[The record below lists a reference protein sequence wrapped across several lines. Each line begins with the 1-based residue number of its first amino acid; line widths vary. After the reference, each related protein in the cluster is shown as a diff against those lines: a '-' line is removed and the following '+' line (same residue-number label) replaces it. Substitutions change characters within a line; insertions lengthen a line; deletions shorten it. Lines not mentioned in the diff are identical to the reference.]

1 MEKMAQSIASK
12 ANLGAMNPLMRG
24 YLVMAIVLL
33 VWSGFALSVR
43 AIGASPLAIA
53 DVALIRFFVPVL
65 ILTPF
70 VFSHMN
76 ELKKVRISDV
86 LLILIGGV
94 PFLYLASL
102 GAKSAPTAYVGTIL
116 AGTPPLFVAMISY
129 FFLRQTITKKRAF
142 TLSLILLGV
151 VTMVVGKSGQVSN
164 EMLHGVGLL
173 LSASVLWAVYTIGL
187 KRAGLSALTVA
198 IILSYLSFFIT
209 LVLIMTGVVSTHWG
223 SFTAKEALPFVLVQ
237 GVGVG
242 VLATIGYS
250 YAVSQLGS
258 ARASIMGSISPCL
271 TALLAVPVF
280 DEPLSIAIVCGVSM
294 TITGVILSNRT

>member
-1 MEKMAQSIASK
+1 MEKTAQSTPVNVGRGLIS
-12 ANLGAMNPLMRG
+12 PLMSG
-24 YLVMAIVLL
+24 YMVMAVVLL

-53 DVALIRFFVPVL
+53 DVAIIRFSVPL
-65 ILTPF
+65 LLLTPF
-70 VFSHMN
+70 VFSRLK
-76 ELKKVRISDV
+76 ELKKVRMSDV
-86 LLILIGGV
+86 LFILIGGV

-116 AGTPPLFVAMISY
+116 AGTPPLFVAIIGY
-129 FFLRQTITKKRAF
+129 FFYRQPIFKQRVF

-151 VTMVVGKSGQVSN
+151 VTMVAGKSGEISG
-164 EMLHGVGLL
+164 EMFRGVGLL
-173 LSASVLWAVYTIGL
+173 LSASILWAVYTVGL
-187 KRAGLSALTVA
+187 KRAGLSAFTVA

-209 LVLIMTGVVSTHWG
+209 LALILSGIVSTNWG
-223 SFTAKEALPFVLVQ
+223 AFTVKEALPFVLVQ

-250 YAVSQLGS
+250 YAVCQLGS

-271 TALLAVPVF
+271 TALLAVPIF
-280 DEPLSIAIVCGVSM
+280 EEPLSIAIVCGVGM
-294 TITGVILSNRT
+294 TISGVILSNRS